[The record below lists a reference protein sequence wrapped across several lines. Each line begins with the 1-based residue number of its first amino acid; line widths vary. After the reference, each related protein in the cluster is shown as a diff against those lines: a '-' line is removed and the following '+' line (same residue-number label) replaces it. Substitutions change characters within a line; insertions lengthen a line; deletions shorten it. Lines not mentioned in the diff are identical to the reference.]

1 MPNVDLHEIR
11 SSLKLIR
18 GSGESTLFENRGG
31 APCPVC
37 GEVFDEVLETT
48 ERTRQFTPPH
58 RIGFCLVNES
68 DRVVLF
74 THA

>member
-1 MPNVDLHEIR
+1 MQSIDLHEIR

-18 GSGESTLFENRGG
+18 DTGDSAHYENRGS

-37 GEVFDEVLETT
+37 REVFDEVLETT
-48 ERTRQFTPPH
+48 ERTRTLSPSAG
-58 RIGFCLVNES
+58 ISICLVNE
-68 DRVVLF
+68 DGRVLLF